1 MIPVINKLLLFC
13 FSVLLLAGLF
23 APLMASHDAQFY
35 YDRGSEILST
45 TDPDRQWVYRWDL
58 SSARSDFSRAIRLN
72 PTFAAAYT
80 SRAGIETLRGETD
93 AAVKD
98 YASAIQL
105 SPLDPTNYIRRARIE
120 AARGDFEPAL
130 DDYARVIKLQP
141 DNRDAYRGRIRVREM
156 QNNFTGAVT
165 ERVHMIEE
173 SVPPP
178 SDTNEA
184 FFAHIPDGWRDRFL
198 RQLDRAL
205 ESDANFAWGFYYR
218 GVIKSVTDDR
228 SGALV
233 DFQHCQSLSDDR
245 VKDYAAIQTWLLQAR
260 SGEKQKADQQLLAYC
275 RDRTGGTPA
284 DWPMQIAQFLLH
296 QTSEADFAKAI
307 DSADTGRELSEFWYF
322 AGVKHLLAGDKA
334 GARDHFR
341 KSLLTTTRSCAVF
354 FSAGAELSALNPVS
368 AAE

>member
-1 MIPVINKLLLFC
+1 
-13 FSVLLLAGLF
+13 
-23 APLMASHDAQFY
+23 MASHDAQFY
-35 YDRGSEILST
+35 FDRGSEILAT

-98 YASAIQL
+98 YTSAIQL
-105 SPLDPTNYIRRARIE
+105 NPLDPTNYIRRARVE

-130 DDYARVIKLQP
+130 DDYARVITLQP

-165 ERVHMIEE
+165 ERVRMIEE
-173 SVPPP
+173 SIP
-178 SDTNEA
+178 SPADTSQTNEA

-205 ESDANFAWGFYYR
+205 ENDANFAWGFYYR
-218 GVIKSVTDDR
+218 GVIKSVSDDR
-228 SGALV
+228 PGALA
-233 DFQHCQSLSDDR
+233 DFQHCQSLSDDTVR
-245 VKDYAAIQTWLLQAR
+245 DYAAIQTWLLQTRA
-260 SGEKQKADQQLLAYC
+260 GQKQKADQRLLVYC
-275 RDRTGGTPA
+275 RDRTGGTTT
-284 DWPMQIAQFLLH
+284 DWPMHIAEFLLH
-296 QTSEADFAKAI
+296 QTNEADFAKAI
-307 DSADTGRELSEFWYF
+307 DSADTGKELSEFWYY

-334 GARDHFR
+334 AARDYFR
-341 KSLLTTTRSCAVF
+341 KSLITKTRSCAVF

-368 AAE
+368 PVE